1 MKQKTF
7 THTFKGIID
16 EIESSRM
23 ESNPR
28 DLKVKESLL
37 TTLPIDP
44 TLPFANFRNRKF
56 NFSYFAGELAWYL
69 KKDNDVDYI
78 SKFSGFWSTLTNPDS
93 NEINS
98 NYGSLLFGEQLNWVV
113 ESLKSDKNTRQ
124 AIAFLNQ
131 PKFQFKGNKDF
142 VCTMY
147 LNFFIR
153 NNKLHMKVQM
163 RSNDIFYGLTF
174 DAPFFAFVHQ
184 HVLLWIKDTYKD
196 LELGT
201 YYHSSD
207 NTHFYERHFSLANRI
222 ASENVSDNEEYCM
235 KLTEPMFNVN
245 PGGMELTSS
254 GTRFIKMLEDFDPK
268 DEDSLFY
275 LRLLAPFLGITRLEV
290 EENAVI

>member
-1 MKQKTF
+1 
-7 THTFKGIID
+7 
-16 EIESSRM
+16 
-23 ESNPR
+23 
-28 DLKVKESLL
+28 
-37 TTLPIDP
+37 
-44 TLPFANFRNRKF
+44 
-56 NFSYFAGELAWYL
+56 
-69 KKDNDVDYI
+69 
-78 SKFSGFWSTLTNPDS
+78 
-93 NEINS
+93 
-98 NYGSLLFGEQLNWVV
+98 
-113 ESLKSDKNTRQ
+113 
-124 AIAFLNQ
+124 
-131 PKFQFKGNKDF
+131 
-142 VCTMY
+142 
-147 LNFFIR
+147 
-153 NNKLHMKVQM
+153 MKVQM

-290 EENAVI
+290 EENIAI